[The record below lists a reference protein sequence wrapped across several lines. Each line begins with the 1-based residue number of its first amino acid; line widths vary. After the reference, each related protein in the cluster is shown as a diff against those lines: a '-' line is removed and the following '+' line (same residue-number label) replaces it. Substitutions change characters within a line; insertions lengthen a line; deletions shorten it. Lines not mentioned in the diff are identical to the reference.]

1 MSVKKIAIQGFPG
14 SYHEIAA
21 RSYFEHDEIEL
32 IPCHTFKDI
41 FKEIRKDPKVIGL
54 MAIENT
60 VAGSLLNNYSL
71 LKDSQYQIT
80 GEYKLRISH
89 NLAALPGQSIE
100 DIHEVIS
107 HPMAIMQCE
116 TFFEDYPHIKLI
128 EGEDTALIAED
139 IAKNQIQGRGAICSS
154 LAVERF
160 GLNALASAIETNKR
174 NFTRFLVIEDVWE
187 SNGNDRNETNKA
199 SFAFSLPHSE
209 GSLSKV
215 LTILS
220 FYNVNLTKIQ
230 SMPVLGHAWEYMFY
244 IDLTFDDYIRYQ
256 QSIDAIKP
264 LTANLKNLG
273 EYKIGK
279 QSFEDDT
286 AS

>member
-1 MSVKKIAIQGFPG
+1 MSTKRVAIQGFSG

-21 RSYFEHDEIEL
+21 RNYFENDEVEI
-32 IPCHTFKDI
+32 IPCYTFKDI
-41 FKEIRKDPKVIGL
+41 FKEIQKDNNVVGL

-60 VAGSLLNNYSL
+60 VAGSILQNYNLLRE
-71 LKDSQYQIT
+71 SQFQVT

-89 NLAALPGQSIE
+89 NLAALPGQKIE
-100 DIHEVIS
+100 DIQEVIS

-116 TFFEDYPHIKLI
+116 SFLEEYPHLKII
-128 EGEDTALIAED
+128 EGDDTALIAED
-139 IAKNQIQGRGAICSS
+139 IRKNNIKGRAAICSS

-160 GLNALASAIETNKR
+160 ELEALATAIETNKR
-174 NFTRFLVIEDVWE
+174 NFTRFLVISDVWE
-187 SNGNDRNETNKA
+187 NGLGMKKEANKA
-199 SFAFSLPHSE
+199 SLVFSLPHSE

-220 FYNVNLTKIQ
+220 FYNINLTKIQ
-230 SMPVLGHAWEYMFY
+230 SMPVIGHAWEYMFY
-244 IDLTFDDYIRYQ
+244 IDLTFDDYMRYQ
-256 QSIDAIKP
+256 QSIEAIKP

-279 QSFEDDT
+279 QSFDDT